1 MIVSWAFLTI
11 MTCLY
16 QKCEFSLLPG
26 VCFMHVS
33 FSVLVIT
40 TTSRWDCLVS
50 FTFSFNQQAIE
61 QVYLISVNH
70 CEPAVL
76 GTAVLSVVGTALSL
90 LFSSACVCLLHI
102 FIIALYDLAFRVP
115 RIALLSHAIVT
126 KLWRGAWFVQ
136 VHCLADLVFLGIRGL
151 SDYLQVK
158 LGKLTAKE
166 LTWKLLITLFN
177 NSPTLQGWSIFSFPP
192 WLDFF
197 WVIWATFAD
206 FLLKIRFLL
215 MCWMK

>member
-1 MIVSWAFLTI
+1 
-11 MTCLY
+11 
-16 QKCEFSLLPG
+16 
-26 VCFMHVS
+26 MHVS

-50 FTFSFNQQAIE
+50 FTFGFNQQAIE

-102 FIIALYDLAFRVP
+102 FIIALYGLAFRVP
-115 RIALLSHAIVT
+115 RIALLSYAIVI
-126 KLWRGAWFVQ
+126 KQLWRGAWFVQ
-136 VHCLADLVFLGIRGL
+136 VQCLVDLIFLGVRGL

-158 LGKLTAKE
+158 LGKLTVKA
-166 LTWKLLITLFN
+166 LT
-177 NSPTLQGWSIFSFPP
+177 
-192 WLDFF
+192 
-197 WVIWATFAD
+197 
-206 FLLKIRFLL
+206 
-215 MCWMK
+215 